1 MAEVIEVL
9 LPAGVGFGD
18 GLSDIAIDYIDA
30 ATGKTG
36 EAPLKRPSTWAHLG
50 VSVASGLL
58 SFLVLKGNARIMGAV
73 VAGRHLGKMVGEIV
87 KGVGAA
93 PAPAPA
99 AAGVGE
105 IKLEVPSE
113 LKVEKAE
120 EIEGEEIG
128 GITLEPVETGK
139 VEITTET
146 ESEKGLAKVY

>member
-1 MAEVIEVL
+1 MAEVMEVL

-18 GLSDIAIDYIDA
+18 GLSDIAIDYIDTV
-30 ATGKTG
+30 TGKTG

-93 PAPAPA
+93 PAVAP

-120 EIEGEEIG
+120 EIGGEEIG
-128 GITLEPVETGK
+128 GITLESVETGK

>member
-1 MAEVIEVL
+1 MAEVMEVL

-18 GLSDIAIDYIDA
+18 GLSDIAIDYIDTV
-30 ATGKTG
+30 TGKTG

-93 PAPAPA
+93 PAVAP

-128 GITLEPVETGK
+128 GITLESVETGK

>member
-1 MAEVIEVL
+1 MAEVMEVL

-58 SFLVLKGNARIMGAV
+58 SLLVLKGNARIMGAV

-93 PAPAPA
+93 PAVAPA

-113 LKVEKAE
+113 LKVEKA
-120 EIEGEEIG
+120 EEIG